1 MWISLPNW
9 IVIVDS
15 NSESQFDRQFRISTT
30 RLYRRLGFRSN
41 FSLILIRINQILI
54 KIDWFWSISIIF
66 WLKDWKRPFKCWL
79 FNQKS
84 PIISKMVKNNL
95 ISIKFNH
102 FRLKSINFEI
112 FNLFSAAD
120 LDFVVTIQLDFNNLD
135 RKSRLNDN
143 LNTISNEIWF

>member
-9 IVIVDS
+9 IVVVDS

-79 FNQKS
+79 FNRKS